1 MPVATT
7 LLLLT
12 LAGCQN
18 EPEEQRPAA
27 CSGTDK
33 NAVALITS
41 LRFGREHEDGTAPG
55 FDLDDDVSSL
65 GGTTGCGRPDHV
77 DPEGVEGIDNA
88 FARIVPLLDQTEAVA
103 VEGIVL
109 DHIQSGEL
117 LLIIELQDLD
127 DPLDDACVD
136 VTLGRA
142 KGEVLQSADAELMPH
157 QTFERD
163 LDLPSSLVLEAAL
176 QGGRVDAAPV
186 QFSMPINIFGAELN
200 LQLNDG
206 ALRVELAEDG
216 FMSGFVAGGVDIGSI
231 LDIVY
236 NNAVGDEVKDLLEG
250 MLRASADLDPDG
262 DGTCDHIS
270 TTLEF
275 DATPAFLYE

>member
-7 LLLLT
+7 LLLLS

-18 EPEEQRPAA
+18 EPEEKRPAA
-27 CSGTDK
+27 CSGTDE

-41 LRFGREHEDGTAPG
+41 LRFGREYEDGTAPG
-55 FDLDDDVSSL
+55 FDLDDDVSSM
-65 GGTTGCGRPDHV
+65 GGTAGCGRPDHV

-117 LLIIELQDLD
+117 LLTVELDDLD
-127 DPLDDACVD
+127 DPLDDACID

-142 KGEVLQSADAELMPH
+142 KGQVLQDADAELLPY

-163 LDLPSSLVLEAAL
+163 LDLPYSLVEEAL
-176 QGGRVDAAPV
+176 LSGGRVDADPV
-186 QFSMPINIFGAELN
+186 QFAMPITIFAAELN
-200 LQLNDG
+200 LQLLDG

-216 FMSGFVAGGVDIGSI
+216 SMSGFVAGGVDIYSI
-231 LDIVY
+231 LDIV
-236 NNAVGDEVKDLLEG
+236 NDNAVGDEVKDLLDG

-270 TTLEF
+270 ATLEF

>member
-7 LLLLT
+7 LFLLA

-27 CSGTDK
+27 CSGTDE

-55 FDLDDDVSSL
+55 FDLDDDVSSM
-65 GGTTGCGRPDHV
+65 GGSTGCGRPDHV

-117 LLIIELQDLD
+117 LLIIELEDLD

-136 VTLGRA
+136 VTLGRG
-142 KGEVLQSADAELMPH
+142 KGAVLQSADAELMPH

-163 LDLPSSLVLEAAL
+163 PDLPSSQVLEAGL
-176 QGGRVDAAPV
+176 FDGRVDAAPV
-186 QFSMPINIFGAELN
+186 QFAMPITIFAAELN
-200 LQLNDG
+200 LQLRDG
-206 ALRVELAEDG
+206 ALRVELADDG
-216 FMSGFVAGGVDIGSI
+216 TMSGFVAGGIDIYSI
-231 LDIVY
+231 LDIVN
-236 NNAVGDEVKDLLEG
+236 NNAVGDEVKDLLDG
-250 MLRASADLDPDG
+250 MLRASADMDPDG

-270 TTLEF
+270 ATLEF